1 MAGNPPAEVPLLAHD
16 GTCDACEPDE
26 AGEAVEICDDCE
38 LSFCG
43 LHVGEH
49 RSRHAGH
56 RVRGFSPQPAA
67 AAGAKG
73 PGPES
78 QVSDKKMC
86 ATHNQELTLY
96 CKEDK
101 KIICV
106 LCAVTGVHKGH
117 ELITLQDAY
126 KAMKNRR
133 PVDLKQA
140 MSGMVERL
148 KDKCSSHKVSRG
160 EIKGFIQ
167 QEFDHMR
174 QLVLEEEQR
183 ALHYVDLQEA
193 MASANVTE
201 VLEKLNVHMGKL
213 MSEMAEITQ
222 QLNSFN
228 QVAMQKPENPEEES
242 REDKPPLTPQHLDAS
257 AHDMKAP
264 CHDNPR
270 ERMLALCRYLHHFQ
284 LLLLSSALFS
294 QPLLWSYRHRRVS

>member
-73 PGPES
+73 PGKES

-148 KDKCSSHKVSRG
+148 KDKCSSHKVSERLS
-160 EIKGFIQ
+160 
-167 QEFDHMR
+167 H
-174 QLVLEEEQR
+174 
-183 ALHYVDLQEA
+183 AL
-193 MASANVTE
+193 
-201 VLEKLNVHMGKL
+201 
-213 MSEMAEITQ
+213 
-222 QLNSFN
+222 
-228 QVAMQKPENPEEES
+228 
-242 REDKPPLTPQHLDAS
+242 
-257 AHDMKAP
+257 
-264 CHDNPR
+264 
-270 ERMLALCRYLHHFQ
+270 
-284 LLLLSSALFS
+284 
-294 QPLLWSYRHRRVS
+294 